1 LRILH
6 QRIHASIALAVILGI
21 PACKETRHYPLG
33 KVAVRVLDANS
44 KPVRGAAADL
54 YKLTPAGKVYWR
66 ASRTD
71 SAGIAVLGAKDG
83 GIIQGDYLIHVSFI
97 TWHELAK
104 GETNDKPISIREGDD
119 TLITFRVVAKVP
131 VRPRRV
137 PGTGAEGGG
146 NARGS
151 TSEIPQAI
159 SFFRE

>member
-1 LRILH
+1 MRIL
-6 QRIHASIALAVILGI
+6 QRRIRASIALAIILGI

-54 YKLTPAGKVYWR
+54 YKLTPTGKVYWR

-97 TWHELAK
+97 SWYDLAK
-104 GETNDKPISIREGDD
+104 GETNDRPITIREGDD
-119 TLITFRVVAKVP
+119 TVVTFRVVP
-131 VRPRRV
+131 RLPIRPRHG
-137 PGTGAEGGG
+137 PGAG
-146 NARGS
+146 RLR
-151 TSEIPQAI
+151 P
-159 SFFRE
+159 

>member
-1 LRILH
+1 LRIL
-6 QRIHASIALAVILGI
+6 QRRIHASIALAVILGI

-54 YKLTPAGKVYWR
+54 YKLTPTGKVYWR

-97 TWHELAK
+97 SWHDLAK
-104 GETNDKPISIREGDD
+104 GETNDRPITIKEGDD
-119 TLITFRVVAKVP
+119 TLVTFRVVARLPIRARPEPGVVP
-131 VRPRRV
+131 APAVR
-137 PGTGAEGGG
+137 
-146 NARGS
+146 
-151 TSEIPQAI
+151 
-159 SFFRE
+159 